1 MNEVK
6 MSKTTKRESTK
17 EFIQHLEHELKERKE
32 ARDFERD
39 YKIRTQDLD
48 L

>member
-1 MNEVK
+1 
-6 MSKTTKRESTK
+6 MSKTIRRPSHKG
-17 EFIQHLEHELKERKE
+17 FIQHLEHELKERKE
-32 ARDFERD
+32 ARDYDRD

>member
-1 MNEVK
+1 
-6 MSKTTKRESTK
+6 MSKTIKRETTK
-17 EFIQHLEHELKERKE
+17 GFSSHLEHELKERKQ

-39 YKIRTQDLD
+39 YKIRMQFLD

>member
-1 MNEVK
+1 
-6 MSKTTKRESTK
+6 MSKTIKHPTTKGFSS
-17 EFIQHLEHELKERKE
+17 HLEHQLKERKQS
-32 ARDFERD
+32 RDYQRD

>member
-1 MNEVK
+1 
-6 MSKTTKRESTK
+6 MSRTLRK
-17 EFIQHLEHELKERKE
+17 ETSKGFIQHLEHELKERKQ

-39 YKIRTQDLD
+39 YKIRTQDLN

>member
-1 MNEVK
+1 
-6 MSKTTKRESTK
+6 MSKTIKRETTK
-17 EFIQHLEHELKERKE
+17 GFIQHLEHELKERKE

-39 YKIRTQDLD
+39 YKIRTQDLG

>member
-1 MNEVK
+1 MNEVQ
-6 MSKTTKRESTK
+6 MSKTIKRESTK
-17 EFIQHLEHELKERKE
+17 GFIQHLEHELKERKE
-32 ARDFERD
+32 ARDYDRD